1 MYGGVFIF
9 TIGENMKKLLLL
21 FVSLSLLALY
31 SCGKNEQKPVEKKDV
46 TTEVK
51 TDNKTLEQKTDG
63 KQDEKK
69 SGDNE
74 LGLKTGLPA
83 DFPKDV
89 PQPPNSKCVGSIV
102 NQTEG
107 TTVTFSSTSKVM
119 EIAAFYKEEMKKT
132 SYQLEQGMEDLV
144 KDNGG
149 MLKWNKPGK
158 EVELLMSFNSE
169 QKATDIVLSYKD
181 KK

>member
-1 MYGGVFIF
+1 MR
-9 TIGENMKKLLLL
+9 KLLLL
-21 FVSLSLLALY
+21 LVSLSLLTLY
-31 SCGKNEQKPVEKKDV
+31 SCGKNEQKPEDKKDGN
-46 TTEVK
+46 TEVK
-51 TDNKTLEQKTDG
+51 TENKTPEQKSDG
-63 KQDEKK
+63 KQEEKK

-74 LGLKTGLPA
+74 LGMKTGLPA

-107 TTVTFSSTSKVM
+107 TTVTFTSTSKVM
-119 EIAAFYKEEMKKT
+119 EIAAFYKEEMKKAT
-132 SYQLEQGMEDLV
+132 YQIEPGMEDLV